1 MTIYMC
7 IHTFMYIHS
16 TYIYASMYAG
26 VCVSMY
32 VFTYTMYVYI
42 FIYECMYKNMY
53 TCIFSYLHVRMYVYT
68 CMYMYIH
75 VYMYMYVYAIHVCN
89 FILIVFDNYRY
100 MTDIESWNEL
110 ADLYISEH
118 RLL

>member
-1 MTIYMC
+1 
-7 IHTFMYIHS
+7 MYIHS
-16 TYIYASMYAG
+16 TYIYASMYVS

-42 FIYECMYKNMY
+42 CIYECMYKNMY
-53 TCIFSYLHVRMYVYT
+53 TCIFSYL
-68 CMYMYIH
+68 
-75 VYMYMYVYAIHVCN
+75 HVCN

>member
-1 MTIYMC
+1 MTC
-7 IHTFMYIHS
+7 IH
-16 TYIYASMYAG
+16 
-26 VCVSMY
+26 V
-32 VFTYTMYVYI
+32 
-42 FIYECMYKNMY
+42 
-53 TCIFSYLHVRMYVYT
+53 YLHVRMYVYT
-68 CMYMYIH
+68 CMYMYITCIY
-75 VYMYMYVYAIHVCN
+75 VYVHMYMYVIHIHVCN